1 MGLGFCRGL
10 EGLVDHA
17 HLRTVAVSDH
27 HLVAKGDKIDDRP
40 GGVSYGLHLSGEI
53 VAQRIPAE
61 SENNFFTH
69 SFLSLR
75 FCSADGLV
83 SGGKG
88 LSA

>member
-1 MGLGFCRGL
+1 M
-10 EGLVDHA
+10 
-17 HLRTVAVSDH
+17 
-27 HLVAKGDKIDDRP
+27 AKGDKIDDRP
-40 GGVSYGLHLSGEI
+40 RGVPYGLHLSGEI

-69 SFLSLR
+69 SILSLR
-75 FCSADGLV
+75 FCSADGQV